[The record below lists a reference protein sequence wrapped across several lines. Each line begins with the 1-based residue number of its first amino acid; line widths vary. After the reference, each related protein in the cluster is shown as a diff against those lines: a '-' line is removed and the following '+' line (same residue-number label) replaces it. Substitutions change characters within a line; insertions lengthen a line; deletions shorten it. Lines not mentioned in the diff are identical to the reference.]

1 MEQNKNTVYITWALR
16 ILVAALFLFSAYAK
30 MYKLW
35 AFEKQLVDLGLVSWC
50 QSHYLARFLIGLEG
64 AIGLALLQNNYLKTV
79 VIPGTILLLVLFNVH
94 LSIEMAKHGAM
105 NGNCGCF
112 GELVKMTP
120 LEAFIKNVIT
130 IGILV
135 YLFFKVKDRE
145 KGQNRI
151 IYPFALF
158 FACTALMFIIY
169 PFSPCGA
176 SASPYAGE
184 LPTATEQPLPTT
196 TSEGDTLV
204 AGSDVITT
212 GPATTTIDLPKN
224 KNTGEKATTSAPIS
238 KTTRKATT
246 ATSTPVTTTAQ
257 APAVRSRF
265 GQFTK
270 FGNTTAN
277 LDQGRKI
284 VCMFAPGC
292 DHCRHTAKLL
302 AEMMNNPNFP
312 PLYILFMDEES
323 FKIPEFFQETKA
335 NFPYTILDI
344 PTFWETMGP
353 DASTPGVYL
362 LDNGKVTKYYQGIE
376 DQEFKP
382 EEFKKLLGFN

>member
-16 ILVAALFLFSAYAK
+16 ILVAGLFLFSAYAK

-64 AIGLALLQNNYLKTV
+64 AVGIALLQNNYLKTV

-112 GELVKMTP
+112 GELIKMTP
-120 LEAFIKNVIT
+120 LEAFIKNVLT
-130 IGILV
+130 IGVLV

-158 FACTALMFIIY
+158 FACTALMFILY
-169 PFSPCGA
+169 PFAPCGA
-176 SASPYAGE
+176 KASTYEDVTGTLE
-184 LPTATEQPLPTT
+184 KPTIDTTKPSDSLIVNAPENIQLAPAQTPVDTAKKEKKSKAATPVVTT
-196 TSEGDTLV
+196 
-204 AGSDVITT
+204 
-212 GPATTTIDLPKN
+212 PATNPVVKP
-224 KNTGEKATTSAPIS
+224 AT
-238 KTTRKATT
+238 
-246 ATSTPVTTTAQ
+246 
-257 APAVRSRF
+257 VRSRF

-270 FGNTTAN
+270 FGTTEAN
-277 LDQGRKI
+277 LDQGKKI

-302 AEMMNNPNFP
+302 GEMMNNPNFP
-312 PLYILFMDEES
+312 PLYILFMDEET
-323 FKIPEFFQETKA
+323 FKIPDFFQETKT
-335 NFPYTILDI
+335 NFPYTVLDI

-362 LDNGKVTKYYQGIE
+362 LENGKITKYYQGIE
-376 DQEFKP
+376 SQEFKP
-382 EEFKKLLGFN
+382 DEFKKILGIN